1 VERSKMIRTIVIV
14 AIIVAIAGYFA
25 SGVYQ
30 IEPSEV
36 GLVKRFGRY
45 VRMTGPG
52 IHYHLPYPFES
63 VTKTDVL
70 TLRKIEIGFRTVSTA
85 PLTFREVQEESLMLT
100 GDGNIA
106 SVEAVVR
113 YRVKDPVKFAFKV
126 LDDYTLVK
134 FFTESVIRE
143 KVAGRPI
150 DDVLTKERDVI
161 ANEAAQKIQELLDE
175 LDAGISIQ
183 GVYLQDVSPPEQ
195 VADAFYDVINALQ
208 DKEKLINEAQK
219 YANDVIPKAEG
230 EAQKILN
237 EAEAY
242 RQEQILQAQGET
254 ARFLQVYEK
263 YKKAPEVTRRRLYLE
278 ALEEIL
284 GSQKNVLLLSQ
295 SGQLSV
301 LNLTDLE
308 RLVGGGEK

>member
-1 VERSKMIRTIVIV
+1 MERSKMIKTIVIV
-14 AIIVAIAGYFA
+14 VIIVAIVGYFA

-45 VRMTGPG
+45 VRMAGPG

-63 VTKTDVL
+63 VTRTDVL

-85 PLTFREVQEESLMLT
+85 PLAFREEQEESLMLT

-113 YRVKDPVKFAFKV
+113 YRVKDPAKFAFKV

-143 KVAGRPI
+143 KVAGRTI

-161 ANEAAQKIQELLDE
+161 ASEAAQKIQELLDE

-230 EAQKILN
+230 EAQEILN

-242 RQEQILQAQGET
+242 KQEQILQAQGET

-278 ALEEIL
+278 TLEEIL
-284 GSQKNVLLLSQ
+284 GSQKDVLLLSQ
-295 SGQLSV
+295 SGQLSI
-301 LNLTDLE
+301 LNLTDIE